1 MAELRQTRRELE
13 EIKWRM
19 NEGMD
24 RMDVARVKE
33 DGRCMAG
40 GCIVALNEDLGHCVP
55 ANL

>member
-1 MAELRQTRRELE
+1 MAELRRTRGELE

-19 NEGMD
+19 NEGMG

-40 GCIVALNEDLGHCVP
+40 GRIVPLNEDLGHCVP